1 MSNLAK
7 LYNMAPS
14 RLHAIY
20 GGESSTHRK
29 EMENNSDM
37 KNLSDMENLSDSPFE
52 NKESDDLKDHHFEN
66 QEIEDYINGGESKI
80 RHDNVDRLIAMPDEV
95 IMAESTMQQSSEPI
109 ADVEPAIQPEIVES
123 IEPIVEAESVI
134 QPAITPEIVAP
145 LFNGGESS
153 TNHNE
158 IPNSQENLADSPE
171 LNEVD
176 RLFAKLTGGS
186 QKTPIDSSD
195 YIYEL
200 IEPEDLRMWLYDGQS
215 SVAHDDEST
224 KLIRGGDE
232 QSSIAHM
239 KSSPYYSEFQ
249 ALIDGLI

>member
-20 GGESSTHRK
+20 GGESSPRPK
-29 EMENNSDM
+29 EEES
-37 KNLSDMENLSDSPFE
+37 SIPPEDMENLSDSPFE
-52 NKESDDLKDHHFEN
+52 NKDIEN
-66 QEIEDYINGGESKI
+66 YIKGGESKI
-80 RHDNVDRLIAMPDEV
+80 RSDNVDRLIAIPDEV
-95 IMAESTMQQSSEPI
+95 IMAESTIQQSSEPI
-109 ADVEPAIQPEIVES
+109 VEAESLIQPVES
-123 IEPIVEAESVI
+123 IEPIVEAESLI
-134 QPAITPEIVAP
+134 QPEIIAP
-145 LFNGGESS
+145 LFDGGDSKNNKEEESPILPDES
-153 TNHNE
+153 K
-158 IPNSQENLADSPE
+158 IPTENPSDSP

-186 QKTPIDSSD
+186 QKNHTDSSD

-200 IEPEDLRMWLYDGQS
+200 VEPEDLRMWLYDEQS
-215 SVAHDDEST
+215 RIAHDDEST
-224 KLIRGGDE
+224 KLIRGGDKSEIDE
-232 QSSIAHM
+232 QSNISYM

>member
-37 KNLSDMENLSDSPFE
+37 ENLSDSPFE
-52 NKESDDLKDHHFEN
+52 NKESDDLSDHHFEN

-95 IMAESTMQQSSEPI
+95 IMAEQTIQQPSEPI

-134 QPAITPEIVAP
+134 QPAITPEMVAP

-158 IPNSQENLADSPE
+158 IPNSQDNLQDSPE

-186 QKTPIDSSD
+186 QKTNIDSSD

-200 IEPEDLRMWLYDGQS
+200 VEPEDLRMWLYDGQS
-215 SVAHDDEST
+215 KIAHDDDEST
-224 KLIRGGDE
+224 LSVRGGGKSE
-232 QSSIAHM
+232 INNQSNISHM